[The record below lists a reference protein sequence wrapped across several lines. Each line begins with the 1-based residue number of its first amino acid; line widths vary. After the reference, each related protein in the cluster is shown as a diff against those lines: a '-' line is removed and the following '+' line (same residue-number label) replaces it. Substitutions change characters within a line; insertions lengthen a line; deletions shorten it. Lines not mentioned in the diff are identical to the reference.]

1 MCSHPATKRLP
12 SASDSEDD
20 VEENG
25 YIVYECP
32 GLAPT
37 GEMEV
42 KNPLFQDDS
51 FVNTP
56 VSPKDQSPKD
66 RTPKDRTPKDRS
78 PKK

>member
-1 MCSHPATKRLP
+1 MILCSHPATKRLP

-20 VEENG
+20 AEENG

-51 FVNTP
+51 FATP
-56 VSPKDQSPKD
+56 GAGSPKD
-66 RTPKDRTPKDRS
+66 RSPKDRS